1 MKELIEALAKA
12 QGELKNATLNKIN
25 PHFKSKYA
33 DLAGIRDAVAPVLAK
48 HGIALTQTVT
58 SMDGTFFVNTTLW
71 KGGEKIES
79 LCPIM
84 CAAGAGAQ
92 QFGSAM
98 TYARRYSM
106 AAIVGIAAEEDDD
119 ANAAQDAKPQQRT
132 TATATKTQNQ
142 PPADPFAGNDWV
154 SWGENFVT
162 AIKACSSVDEAR
174 DEFASRSTELAAM
187 KAEAP
192 AVYARFYKLAQDA
205 GKALADQAQ
214 AAE

>member
-1 MKELIEALAKA
+1 MKELIDALAKA
-12 QGELKNATLNKIN
+12 QADLKNATLNKVN

-33 DLAGIRDAVAPVLAK
+33 DLAGIRDAVVPTLAK
-48 HGIALTQTVT
+48 HGIALTQTVAGA
-58 SMDGTFFVNTTLW
+58 DGVFFVNTTLW
-71 KGGEKIES
+71 KGDEKIES
-79 LCPIM
+79 MCPIM

-132 TATATKTQNQ
+132 ATPPKPQNH

-154 SWGENFVT
+154 AWGENFVA
-162 AIKACSSVDEAR
+162 AIKACRSVDEAR

-205 GKALADQAQ
+205 GKALSAPAQ
-214 AAE
+214 AAG